1 MTKPKA
7 QYTEQGLHDAFI
19 CGVKYGQGHA
29 EGDPEPQV
37 TNWKDALFYEGFQSD
52 ILFSGP
58 GYHNSKPAKADK

>member
-1 MTKPKA
+1 
-7 QYTEQGLHDAFI
+7 
-19 CGVKYGQGHA
+19 VGHA

-58 GYHNSKPAKADK
+58 GYHNTKPAKAGK